1 MTQYGTK
8 RWLFRFVTI
17 FLVGAFF
24 SSAMGGCATTTPENE
39 PGPGMPDQ
47 KQLQDCKLLLSA
59 IQAQSRVD
67 ALAALAL
74 LQADIARWE
83 TNTLQLAKGMIDHAA
98 VTNAVDKE
106 DWQLANLLVEE
117 LKSYYGHDCTGIDKK
132 EK

>member
-1 MTQYGTK
+1 MSKHVTK
-8 RWLFRFVTI
+8 RWLFRFVAI

-24 SSAMGGCATTTPENE
+24 SFTMGGCATTTPENE

-67 ALAALAL
+67 ALVALAL

-83 TNTLQLAKGMIDHAA
+83 TNTLHLAKALVDHAA

-106 DWQLANLLVEE
+106 DWQLTDQLIEE
-117 LKSYYGHDCTGIDKK
+117 LKSYYGHDCSGNAKK
-132 EK
+132 AE

>member
-8 RWLFRFVTI
+8 RWLVRFVTI

-24 SSAMGGCATTTPENE
+24 SSAMGGCATTTPGT
-39 PGPGMPDQ
+39 GPGTPDQ

-67 ALAALAL
+67 ALVALAL

-83 TNTLQLAKGMIDHAA
+83 TNTLHLAKALVDHAA

-106 DWQLANLLVEE
+106 DWQLTDQLIEK
-117 LKSYYGHDCTGIDKK
+117 LKSYYGHDCSGNAKK
-132 EK
+132 AE